1 MPRSRYIATGSNTTV
16 KSGPGT
22 AYRAIVNGVAG
33 ATVYLQ
39 DSIGLGVTPNYV
51 TLYTAT
57 ASNLAVVGPMIAGT
71 STIDLGGLTFQ
82 DGLTVAATSNASFTV
97 VFD

>member
-22 AYRAIVNGVAG
+22 AYRAVINGVAG
-33 ATVYLQ
+33 ATVFLQ
-39 DSIGLGVTPNYV
+39 DSIGLGATPNYV
-51 TLYTAT
+51 TLYTAVP
-57 ASNLAVVGPMIAGT
+57 SNLAAIGPMIAGT
-71 STIDLGGLTFQ
+71 ATVDFGGLTFQ

-97 VFD
+97 VYD